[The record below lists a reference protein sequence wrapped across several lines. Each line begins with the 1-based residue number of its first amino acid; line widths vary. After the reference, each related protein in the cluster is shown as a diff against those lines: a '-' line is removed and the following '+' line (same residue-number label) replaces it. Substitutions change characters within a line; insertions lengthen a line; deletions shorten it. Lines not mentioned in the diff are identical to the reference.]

1 MSTNHSTAI
10 VPPDILRAGAI
21 ELTVVNLSASRAFY
35 HDVLGLLITYED
47 SEEIHLRAFEEYLHH
62 SLVLRQRPVAT
73 MQVLS
78 YRVRTP
84 KDLDIA
90 ERFFGTLRVPVKRLP
105 AGTTRGFGELVHVE
119 DPLGFPIQF
128 FCEAEHV
135 ERYTQRYD
143 AHGPSALL
151 RLDHFNILTP
161 DVPAAEQYYAS
172 LGFKLSEQIQ
182 DDTGITYAAWMFRK
196 QNVHDVAI
204 TGGDGPRL
212 HHFAFQ
218 VAERHEVLHIC
229 DVLGALGQ
237 QGIIERGPG
246 RHGVSNACY
255 VYLRDPDGHRVE
267 IFTQHYYTG
276 DPDNPVKTWNLHDER
291 RRSWWGHSIIPTWY
305 TEGSLVLDLDGRV
318 KPASQQVGSAE
329 LVATVGADG
338 F

>member
-1 MSTNHSTAI
+1 MSTYNSPVIT
-10 VPPDILRAGAI
+10 PPDILRAGAI
-21 ELTVVNLSASRAFY
+21 ELAVVDLQASRAFY

-62 SLVLRQRPVAT
+62 SLVLRKRPVAA

-84 KDLDIA
+84 KDLEIA
-90 ERFFGTLRVPVKRLP
+90 EQFYGSLGVPVKRLP
-105 AGTTRGFGELVHVE
+105 AGTTLGFGELVHVE

-143 AHGPSALL
+143 VHGAAALL

-161 DVPAAEQYYAS
+161 DVAAAERYYAD
-172 LGFKLSEQIQ
+172 LGFRLTEQIQ
-182 DDTGITYAAWMFRK
+182 DTGITYAAWMTRK
-196 QNVHDVAI
+196 QNVHDLAI

-237 QGIIERGPG
+237 QEIIERGPG

-255 VYLRDPDGHRVE
+255 VYLRDPDGHRIE

-276 DPDNPVKTWNLHDER
+276 DPDNPVKTWDLHDER

-305 TEGSLVLDLDGRV
+305 TEGSPVLDLDGRV
-318 KPASQQVGSAE
+318 KPTSAQVGCAE
-329 LVATVGADG
+329 LNAAVGADG

>member
-1 MSTNHSTAI
+1 MSAYNSREIA
-10 VPPDILRAGAI
+10 PPDILRACAI
-21 ELTVVNLSASRAFY
+21 ELAVVDLPASRTFY

-62 SLVLRQRPVAT
+62 SLVLRKRPIAA

-90 ERFFGTLRVPVKRLP
+90 EQYFGGLEVAVKRLP
-105 AGTTRGFGELVHVE
+105 AGTTRGFGEMVHVE

-143 AHGPSALL
+143 AHGPAALL

-161 DVPAAEQYYAS
+161 DVAIAERYYAD
-172 LGFKLSEQIQ
+172 LGFRLIEQIQ
-182 DDTGITYAAWMFRK
+182 DAGITYAAWMTRK
-196 QNVHDVAI
+196 QNVHDLAI

-229 DVLGALGQ
+229 DVLGALGRQ
-237 QGIIERGPG
+237 EIIERGPG

-255 VYLRDPDGHRVE
+255 VYLRDPDGHRIE

-276 DPDNPVKTWNLHDER
+276 DPDNPVKTWDLRDER

-305 TEGSLVLDLDGRV
+305 TEGSPVLDLDGRV
-318 KPASQQVGSAE
+318 KRTSAQVGCAE
-329 LVATVGADG
+329 LNAAVGADG
-338 F
+338 L